1 MLRAR
6 KRSVTQRLLRLFV
19 FILLLTGIFLVVG
32 FGVFLTSIDNFARNQ
47 SNETADGIVVLT
59 GGFARLEPAV
69 QLLREERGERLLI
82 SGVNR
87 RTGDQLLKD
96 AFDIE
101 DNLFN
106 CCIDIDQDALD
117 TIGNALGTAHW
128 AASKGYKT
136 LLVVTNDYHMPRSLI
151 ELRREMSGVE
161 LLPYAIRNVSSQEH
175 TWGLRISQYRVL
187 LLEYGKLIATI
198 LRGVFQDRDIRSL
211 K

>member
-69 QLLREERGERLLI
+69 QLLRDERGERLLI

-101 DNLFN
+101 DKLFN

-128 AASKGYKT
+128 AASKDYKT

-151 ELRREMSGVE
+151 ELRREMSDVK

>member
-69 QLLREERGERLLI
+69 QLLRDERGERLLI

-101 DNLFN
+101 DKLFN

-128 AASKGYKT
+128 AASKDYKT

-151 ELRREMSGVE
+151 ELRREMSDVE